1 MSLKILSF
9 LTVLVFQ
16 IYRDLVLL
24 LEFFLFFGFY
34 PLIFLS
40 PFRPSPFPEVLEE
53 DHGDYYYD
61 HHCARRA
68 NGHSQ
73 EEDLREGHSVHH
85 AEPDG
90 PYQTIDVRWVLHLAG
105 ISPIVIELQL
115 PEDDGDIVPL
125 RVPIPDHPVLEP
137 SAHGSEGI
145 HMIVEHKLL
154 TAPIS
159 RAEIPCHCQGIAHRG
174 KAGESAF

>member
-1 MSLKILSF
+1 M
-9 LTVLVFQ
+9 
-16 IYRDLVLL
+16 
-24 LEFFLFFGFY
+24 
-34 PLIFLS
+34 
-40 PFRPSPFPEVLEE
+40 
-53 DHGDYYYD
+53 
-61 HHCARRA
+61 
-68 NGHSQ
+68 
-73 EEDLREGHSVHH
+73 HH

-145 HMIVEHKLL
+145 HMIVEHLREERM
-154 TAPIS
+154 IS
-159 RAEIPCHCQGIAHRG
+159 PTLYG
-174 KAGESAF
+174 AGG